1 MIFENFPYTN
11 FHELNLDWLLQ
22 TCKQLAE
29 EMATLRGDWSDF
41 KTYVEDYFKNLD
53 LDDEI
58 KAAIKYQVDQMAADG
73 TLDRIVTSV
82 VTRELP
88 EYSAPVF
95 VDSTEAMTDSKKVY
109 VLNSSG
115 HIYAY
120 GVGGFY
126 DTGLAYNI
134 DASTWYQNNGILAS
148 GTDLDDLTDAN
159 GYFYLNSAA
168 TYNNLPVNVRQGLLF
183 VTKTGTVTTQVITGI
198 NNNNLQRHKVG
209 AGAWTEWQQTGIG
222 NQGILP
228 TGTNWNDVTAAG
240 YYFISSTYAYSNLPP
255 WATGIGG
262 YLLVF
267 YAANY
272 VMQIFTRNNG
282 QSAVRT
288 KTPAGVWMPWN
299 ALSAGNNGQLEY
311 GTNLNGLTE
320 DGYYFLN
327 GVSEAN
333 YTPMPDDIPSG
344 SAAFL
349 TIRRV
354 NTVVF
359 QELVKFNDGLT
370 AVRSSTNTGGTWSA
384 WRTIAG
390 KDSGAGGL
398 SDKKYIAFGDSITWS
413 SVWANGTIR
422 QAEYDDR
429 IPTRVGAA
437 VGVENVVN
445 AGIGDIGYL
454 AQKDGETIEDVIRRT
469 YISDA
474 ALITLAGGRND
485 GNYQLSAIM
494 TALQACITYIKS
506 VNKTAQIVIVQ
517 PTPHNQT
524 DGEIA
529 FTEQTTG
536 GWSLDNFE
544 MSAKQLADSTGC
556 AYVGWRECS
565 YVWSWASFTG
575 DQNNYAHPNA
585 SWLYGQLGA
594 YLGGQVSKFFKM

>member
-41 KTYVEDYFKNLD
+41 KAYVENYFKNLD

-82 VTRELP
+82 VARELP

-95 VDSTEAMTDSKKVY
+95 VGSTEAMTDSKKIY
-109 VLNSSG
+109 VLTSSG

-134 DASTWYQNNGILAS
+134 DASTWYQNNGVLAT
-148 GTDLDDLTDAN
+148 GADLDDLTDAN
-159 GYFYLNSAA
+159 GYYYLNSTA
-168 TYNNLPVNVRQGLLF
+168 TYYHMPDNVAAGLLF
-183 VTKTGTVTTQVITGI
+183 VTRTGTVATQVLTGVSF
-198 NNNNLQRHKVG
+198 NQLTRHRTGSGPWTAWTQTG
-209 AGAWTEWQQTGIG
+209 AGNNGLLADNTDLDNVTG
-222 NQGILP
+222 P
-228 TGTNWNDVTAAG
+228 G
-240 YYFISSTYAYSNLPP
+240 YYLISSTYTYTHGPDWFNGLGGIFVVYQAGAY
-255 WATGIGG
+255 IMQQ
-262 YLLVF
+262 F
-267 YAANY
+267 Y
-272 VMQIFTRNNG
+272 TSRG
-282 QSAVRT
+282 RTAVRARA
-288 KTPAGVWMPWN
+288 AGTWTAWLAMD
-299 ALSAGNNGQLEY
+299 GNNGMLPA
-311 GTNLNGLTE
+311 GSDINDVHE
-320 DGYYFLN
+320 DGFWFIN
-327 GVSEAN
+327 GAAGVN
-333 YTPMPDDIPSG
+333 YQNMPADIPSG

-349 TIRRV
+349 TIRRY
-354 NTVVF
+354 NTIVQQVMI
-359 QELVKFNDGLT
+359 KYSDGLI
-370 AVRSSTNTGGTWSA
+370 AIRSSNTTGQTWRD
-384 WRTIAG
+384 WRTVAG
-390 KDSGAGGL
+390 KEAESGGL
-398 SDKKYIAFGDSITWS
+398 ANKKYIAFGDSITWS
-413 SVWANGTIR
+413 SVWANGTIS
-422 QAEYDDR
+422 QAKYDDR

-437 VGVENVVN
+437 VGVSDVVN
-445 AGIGDIGYL
+445 QGIGDIGYI
-454 AQKDGETIEDVIRRT
+454 AKKDGETIEDVIRRT
-469 YISDA
+469 DITDA

-506 VNKTAQIVIVQ
+506 VNKTCQIVIVQ
-517 PTPHNQT
+517 PTPHNKT

-529 FTEQTTG
+529 FTEQTAG
-536 GWSLDNFE
+536 GWSLDSFE
-544 MSAKQLADSTGC
+544 LAAKQLAESTGC